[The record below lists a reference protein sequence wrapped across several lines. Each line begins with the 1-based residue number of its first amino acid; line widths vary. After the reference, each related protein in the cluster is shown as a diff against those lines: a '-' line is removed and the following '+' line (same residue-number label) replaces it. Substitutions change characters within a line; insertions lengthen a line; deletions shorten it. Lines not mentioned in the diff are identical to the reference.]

1 MSVSD
6 DPERSARRVEI
17 GIPDVAASCHTALVD
32 GYAVEGH
39 VPLQAI
45 ERLLAD
51 RPDLVGI
58 AVPGMPG
65 DSPGMGGDES
75 TWANQKVVGIGADE
89 SIVPFDY

>member
-6 DPERSARRVEI
+6 DPERSVRRRDI
-17 GIPDVAASCHTALVD
+17 GIPDEAASCHTALVD

-51 RPDLVGI
+51 RPNLVGI

-75 TWANQKVVGIGADE
+75 TWANQTVVGIGADG
-89 SIVPFDY
+89 SVVPFDY

>member
-1 MSVSD
+1 MTVSD
-6 DPERSARRVEI
+6 DPERAARRRDI
-17 GIPDVAASCHTALVD
+17 GIPDAAAGCHTALVD

-51 RPDLVGI
+51 RPDLIGI

-75 TWANQKVVGIGADE
+75 TWAKQKVVGISTDG
-89 SIVPFDY
+89 SVVPFDY

>member
-1 MSVSD
+1 MTD
-6 DPERSARRVEI
+6 EPKRAERRREL
-17 GIPDVAASCHTALVD
+17 GIPDEAAGCHTALVD

-39 VPLQAI
+39 VPVQAI

-75 TWANQKVVGIGADE
+75 TWAILEVMGVSADG
-89 SIVPFDY
+89 SMSPFAY

>member
-6 DPERSARRVEI
+6 DPERAARRREI
-17 GIPDVAASCHTALVD
+17 GIPDAAASCHTALVD

-45 ERLLAD
+45 ERLLVD

-75 TWANQKVVGIGADE
+75 TWANQKVVGISTDG
-89 SIVPFDY
+89 SVTPFDY

>member
-6 DPERSARRVEI
+6 DPERASRRREI
-17 GIPDVAASCHTALVD
+17 GIPDAAAGCHTALVD

-75 TWANQKVVGIGADE
+75 TWASQHVVGISTDG
-89 SIVPFDY
+89 SVNPFDY

>member
-1 MSVSD
+1 VSFSD
-6 DPERSARRVEI
+6 DPERSDRRREI
-17 GIPDVAASCHTALVD
+17 GIPDAAASCHTALVD